1 MTDYVIEL
9 MRSLETSWK
18 HGNYNSIIFSLI
30 NKMVYTCT
38 IEDITYI
45 NRYFFKITTEASTV
59 FVNIN
64 NLSSVELQC

>member
-1 MTDYVIEL
+1 MTDYVLEL
-9 MRSLETSWK
+9 IRSLEISWK
-18 HGNYNSIIFSLI
+18 HNNYESIVFSLI

-45 NRYFFKITTEASTV
+45 NRYFFKITAETSTV

-64 NLSSVELQC
+64 NLSSVELI